1 MKALFFG
8 EILWDI
14 IEGKAY
20 LGGAPF
26 NVAAHMAKCGA
37 QSYIISRLGKDE
49 LGKKAVEEIKKL
61 SVDTSLVQWDEDHP
75 TGTVDVF
82 LEQGQPDY
90 IIHENVA
97 YDFIEVDLL
106 NSAWQLEGMDC
117 FYFGTLAQRNDTSG
131 NSLQWILTNKPFS
144 LVFYDVNL
152 RKGIHSKLI
161 IENSLSF
168 CNIFK
173 LNQDEVG
180 VIADLLYGKSYSL
193 PDFAKTIQHDFEV
206 DILVITASE
215 KGCYV
220 AATDDFRLVPG
231 KKVQLVDAVGAG
243 DAFSAAFLFKYFQEK
258 DPFKAAEVA
267 NKLGAFVASSRG
279 PIPDYSP
286 EIIQILEI

>member
-26 NVAAHMAKCGA
+26 NVAAHIAKCGA
-37 QSYIISRLGKDE
+37 YSYIISRLGKDD
-49 LGKKAVEEIKKL
+49 LGKKAMEEIKKL
-61 SVDTSLVQWDEDHP
+61 PVDPSLVQWDEHHP

-90 IIHENVA
+90 TIHENVA
-97 YDFIEVDLL
+97 YDFIETGALK
-106 NSAWQLEGMDC
+106 SALPSATLDC
-117 FYFGTLAQRNDTSG
+117 FYFGTLAQRNDISRHT
-131 NSLQWILTNKPFS
+131 LQWILNNRSFS

-152 RKGIHSKLI
+152 RKGLHSKEI
-161 IENSLSF
+161 IENSLRF
-168 CNIFK
+168 CNVFK
-173 LNQDEVG
+173 LNQDEVAIIG
-180 VIADLLYGKSYSL
+180 DLLYGKSYSL
-193 PDFAKTIQHDFEV
+193 PDFAEAIQNEFDV

-220 AATDDFRLVPG
+220 AADEFRLVPG

-258 DPFKAAEVA
+258 DPFKAAEAA

-286 EIIQILEI
+286 EIMKILEI